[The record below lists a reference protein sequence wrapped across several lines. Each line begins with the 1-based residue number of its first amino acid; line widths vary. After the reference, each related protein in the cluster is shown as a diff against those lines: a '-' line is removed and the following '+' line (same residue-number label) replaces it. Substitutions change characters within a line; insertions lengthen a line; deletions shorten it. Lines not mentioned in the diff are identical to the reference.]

1 MLETNQSKTAHNNE
15 SNKNF
20 ERMQQVLTELVT
32 GESIVSKIEIGVEDM
47 IRKLSFKMN
56 ADLSLIP
63 METWKKIKELCW
75 SVRKYDALN
84 CLYPMTDLSIND
96 IVNKTLKLYKNAD
109 KGFYT
114 MAKSLLEDKRTN
126 LYINDL
132 KIDSYYR
139 CALLNCDFL
148 ACSLDGYHA
157 YTGFIHELQHGLNF
171 EMFPYMD
178 LLYNELGPIFF
189 ELLMC
194 DKLNDGDLY
203 PGLYG
208 ERFEDNNYVMESVFD
223 YVGVLE
229 KFDYKGR
236 DLTAENIGVILGVDS
251 EEELRQI
258 YNKYYC
264 DDFIESVGYIISFM
278 QAIEIRATY
287 YNSRKR
293 GIIQLKDT
301 INNPDINLDY
311 DSLIWHYEDFVDEIE
326 QSRVRSYTKKKRT

>member
-1 MLETNQSKTAHNNE
+1 MKKGLSSFIIILIILTLNSCAFLDNQSGTEYLDTKTFEVSE
-15 SNKNF
+15 SLYN
-20 ERMQQVLTELVT
+20 
-32 GESIVSKIEIGVEDM
+32 S
-47 IRKLSFKMN
+47 IRK
-56 ADLSLIP
+56 
-63 METWKKIKELCW
+63 
-75 SVRKYDALN
+75 KYNL
-84 CLYPMTDLSIND
+84 TD
-96 IVNKTLKLYKNAD
+96 
-109 KGFYT
+109 
-114 MAKSLLEDKRTN
+114 
-126 LYINDL
+126 
-132 KIDSYYR
+132 
-139 CALLNCDFL
+139 
-148 ACSLDGYHA
+148 
-157 YTGFIHELQHGLNF
+157 
-171 EMFPYMD
+171 
-178 LLYNELGPIFF
+178 
-189 ELLMC
+189 
-194 DKLNDGDLY
+194 
-203 PGLYG
+203 
-208 ERFEDNNYVMESVFD
+208 DNNYVMESVFD

-326 QSRVRSYTKKKRT
+326 QSRVRSYTKKK